1 MLSIQITTLLAFIVT
16 TQAQDYS
23 GICINKADWLGDHSF
38 SQCIDDKNMVRG
50 GDDFS
55 QSLCTGGYCD
65 DAPAG
70 ANLRLQSDCTG
81 GVCYGGTGDRNGN
94 APAANEAA
102 CTGGAGGSWSAATWT
117 TLTWTTKTCAA
128 AGQELAASSGLNFAT
143 ATCSDLN
150 YQQQFVNDVKKMAS
164 FGCCGAAQ
172 KSTCWVDFS
181 HVCLD
186 SANYVGLFKPSAIA
200 NGAHTCDYLMGHYT
214 TTGQTLDGLDFS
226 QTFDCSS
233 SSSSDAVKDNINQ
246 IGAYGCC
253 SGNSGA
259 PKSTCWTAPREYIFL
274 PLYNYYFLPIY

>member
-38 SQCIDDKNMVRG
+38 SQCINSNNQVR
-50 GDDFS
+50 DDFS
-55 QSLCTGGYCD
+55 QSSCTGGYCY